1 MKYILLTLLLPFL
14 SVAQGI
20 DFLQVNSLQ
29 EARAAAIKQNKLL
42 FMEIYAPDCHICNSF
57 KGVFTQAAVG
67 AVYNKNFINYQLDI
81 RNPAN
86 EMALKQA
93 GIILNA
99 TPTFVFFEPKSMK
112 IVQAR
117 IFGEKDNTVTM
128 VNGIGTKAANPAE
141 QASQFPKRLAAREK
155 NPGMLIN
162 YAQFARITGDT
173 LANIQAMN
181 AYIALLKP
189 AQYSSQ
195 STFNL
200 MQVALMSHDNRLFNY
215 FIRNLNY
222 YNAIFDPSVV
232 RMVYENIFQITLTS
246 SRSSKLGEAG
256 MMKLKSQMAKTGLDR
271 SSIVRRTWMV
281 ESDMLFK
288 QRKATQA
295 MKVIDELINSMP
307 GALGP
312 KENQFLCDYVK
323 GKTKDASALKKA
335 KTIWCLYG
343 TK

>member
-1 MKYILLTLLLPFL
+1 MKYILITLLLPFFSL
-14 SVAQGI
+14 AQGI
-20 DFLQVNSLQ
+20 NFLQVNSLQ
-29 EARAAAIKQNKLL
+29 EARAEAIKQNKLL

-67 AVYNKNFINYQLDI
+67 GIYNKNFVNYQLDI

-86 EMALKQA
+86 QMALKQA
-93 GIILNA
+93 GIIVNA

-117 IFGEKDNTVTM
+117 IFGEKENTVTR
-128 VNGIGTKAANPAE
+128 VNAIATKAANPAE
-141 QASQFPKRLAAREK
+141 QAAQFPKRLAAGEK
-155 NPGMLIN
+155 NPGMLVN
-162 YAQFARITGDT
+162 YAEYARITGDT

-200 MQVALMSHDNRLFNY
+200 MQVALMSPDNRLFDY

-222 YNAIFDPSVV
+222 YNSIYDPSTV
-232 RMVYENIFQITLTS
+232 RMIYENIFQITLTS
-246 SRSSKLGEAG
+246 SRSTRLGEAG
-256 MMKLKSQMAKTGLDR
+256 LMKLKSQMARTGLDR

-307 GALGP
+307 SALGP

-335 KTIWCLYG
+335 KNWCLYG

>member
-1 MKYILLTLLLPFL
+1 MKYILITLLLPFL
-14 SVAQGI
+14 SLAQGI
-20 DFLQVNSLQ
+20 NFLQVNSLQ
-29 EARAAAIKQNKLL
+29 EARAEAIKQNKLL

-57 KGVFTQAAVG
+57 KGVFSQAAVG
-67 AVYNKNFINYQLDI
+67 GVYNKNFVNYQLDI

-86 EMALKQA
+86 QMALKQA
-93 GIILNA
+93 GIIVNA
-99 TPTFVFFEPKSMK
+99 TPTFVFFEPKTMK

-117 IFGEKDNTVTM
+117 IFGEKENTVTM
-128 VNGIGTKAANPAE
+128 VNAIASKAANPAE
-141 QASQFPKRLAAREK
+141 QAAQFPKRLEAGEK
-155 NPGMLIN
+155 NPGMLVN
-162 YAQFARITGDT
+162 YAEYARITGDT

-200 MQVALMSHDNRLFNY
+200 MQVALMSPDNRLFDY

-222 YNAIFDPSVV
+222 YNSIYDPSTV
-232 RMVYENIFQITLTS
+232 RMIYENIFQITLTS
-246 SRSSKLGEAG
+246 SRSNRLGEAG
-256 MMKLKSQMAKTGLDR
+256 LMKLKSQMARTGLDR

-307 GALGP
+307 SALGP

-335 KTIWCLYG
+335 KNWCLYG

>member
-1 MKYILLTLLLPFL
+1 MKYILITLLLPFL
-14 SVAQGI
+14 SLAQGI
-20 DFLQVNSLQ
+20 NFLPVNSLQ
-29 EARAAAIKQNKLL
+29 EARAEAIKQNKLL

-67 AVYNKNFINYQLDI
+67 GVYNKNFVNYQLDI

-86 EMALKQA
+86 QMTLKQA
-93 GIILNA
+93 GIIVNA
-99 TPTFVFFEPKSMK
+99 TPTFVFFEPKTMK

-117 IFGEKDNTVTM
+117 IFGEKENTVTM
-128 VNGIGTKAANPAE
+128 VNAIATKAANPAE
-141 QASQFPKRLAAREK
+141 QAAQFPKRLAAGEK
-155 NPGMLIN
+155 NPGMLVN
-162 YAQFARITGDT
+162 YAEYARITGDT

-200 MQVALMSHDNRLFNY
+200 MQVALMSPDNRLFDY

-222 YNAIFDPSVV
+222 YNSIYDPSTV
-232 RMVYENIFQITLTS
+232 RMIYENIFQITLTS
-246 SRSSKLGEAG
+246 SRSTRLGEAG
-256 MMKLKSQMAKTGLDR
+256 LMKLKSQMARTGLDR

-307 GALGP
+307 SALGP

-335 KTIWCLYG
+335 KNWCLYG

>member
-1 MKYILLTLLLPFL
+1 MKYILITLLLPFL
-14 SVAQGI
+14 SLAQGI
-20 DFLQVNSLQ
+20 NFLQVNSLQ
-29 EARAAAIKQNKLL
+29 EARAEAIKQNKLL

-67 AVYNKNFINYQLDI
+67 GVYNKNFVNYQLDI

-86 EMALKQA
+86 QMALKQA
-93 GIILNA
+93 GIIVNA

-117 IFGEKDNTVTM
+117 IFGEKENTVTM
-128 VNGIGTKAANPAE
+128 VNAIATKAANPAE
-141 QASQFPKRLAAREK
+141 QAAQFPKRLAAGEK
-155 NPGMLIN
+155 NPGMLVN
-162 YAQFARITGDT
+162 YAEYARITGDT

-200 MQVALMSHDNRLFNY
+200 MQVALMSPDNRLFDY

-222 YNAIFDPSVV
+222 YNSIYDPSTV
-232 RMVYENIFQITLTS
+232 RMIYENIFQITLTS
-246 SRSSKLGEAG
+246 SRSTRLGEAG
-256 MMKLKSQMAKTGLDR
+256 LMKLKSQMARTGLDR

-307 GALGP
+307 SALGP

-335 KTIWCLYG
+335 KNWCLYG

>member
-1 MKYILLTLLLPFL
+1 MKYVFLILLLPFL

-29 EARAAAIKQNKLL
+29 EARSAAIKQNKLL
-42 FMEIYAPDCHICNSF
+42 FMEIYAPDCHVCTSF
-57 KGVFTQAAVG
+57 KGVFNQAAVG

-86 EMALKQA
+86 QMALKQA
-93 GIILNA
+93 GIIVNA

-112 IVQAR
+112 IIQAR
-117 IFGEKDNTVTM
+117 IFGEKENTVAM
-128 VNGIGTKAANPAE
+128 VNGIGTKASNPAE
-141 QASQFPKRLAAREK
+141 QVSQFPKRLAAGEK
-155 NPGMLIN
+155 NPGMLLN
-162 YAQFARITGDT
+162 YAEYARITGDT
-173 LANIQAMN
+173 LANIKAMN
-181 AYIALLKP
+181 AYIGLLKP

-195 STFNL
+195 STFNV
-200 MQVALMSHDNRLFNY
+200 MQVALMSHDNRLFDY

-222 YNAIFDPSVV
+222 YNSIFDPSVV
-232 RMVYENIFQITLTS
+232 RMIYENIFQLTLTS
-246 SRSSKLGEAG
+246 SRSSQLGEVG
-256 MMKLKSQMAKTGLDR
+256 MVKLKSQMARTGLDR

-307 GALGP
+307 DALGP

-335 KTIWCLYG
+335 KNWCLYG

>member
-67 AVYNKNFINYQLDI
+67 ALYNKNFVNYQLDI

-128 VNGIGTKAANPAE
+128 VNGIGSKAANPAE
-141 QASQFPKRLAAREK
+141 QASQFPKRLATGEK

-173 LANIQAMN
+173 LANIKAMN

-200 MQVALMSHDNRLFNY
+200 MQVALMSHDNRLFDY

-222 YNAIFDPSVV
+222 YNSIFDPSVV

-246 SRSSKLGEAG
+246 SRAAQLGEAG
-256 MMKLKSQMAKTGLDR
+256 MMKLKSQMTKTGLDR

-288 QRKATQA
+288 QRNATQA

-335 KTIWCLYG
+335 KSNWCLYG

>member
-1 MKYILLTLLLPFL
+1 MKYILITLLLPFL
-14 SVAQGI
+14 SLAQGI
-20 DFLQVNSLQ
+20 NFLQVNSLQ
-29 EARAAAIKQNKLL
+29 EARAEAIKQNKLL

-67 AVYNKNFINYQLDI
+67 GVYNKNFVNYQLDI

-86 EMALKQA
+86 QMALKQA
-93 GIILNA
+93 GIIVNA
-99 TPTFVFFEPKSMK
+99 TPTFVFFEPKTMK

-128 VNGIGTKAANPAE
+128 VNAIATKAANPAE
-141 QASQFPKRLAAREK
+141 QASQFPKRLAAGEQ
-155 NPGMLIN
+155 NPGMLVN
-162 YAQFARITGDT
+162 YAEYARITGDT

-200 MQVALMSHDNRLFNY
+200 MQVALMSPDNRLFDY

-222 YNAIFDPSVV
+222 YNSIYDPSTV
-232 RMVYENIFQITLTS
+232 RMIYENIFQITLTS
-246 SRSSKLGEAG
+246 SRSTRLGEAG
-256 MMKLKSQMAKTGLDR
+256 LMKLKSQMARTGLDR

-307 GALGP
+307 SALGP

-335 KTIWCLYG
+335 KNWCLYG

>member
-1 MKYILLTLLLPFL
+1 MKYVLLILIFPFV

-20 DFLQVNSLQ
+20 DFLPVNSLQ
-29 EARAAAIKQNKLL
+29 EARSAAIKQNKLL

-57 KGVFTQAAVG
+57 KGIFTQAAVG
-67 AVYNKNFINYQLDI
+67 AVYNKNFVNYQLDI

-86 EMALKQA
+86 QMALKQA
-93 GIILNA
+93 GITVNA

-117 IFGEKDNTVTM
+117 IFGEKENTAAM
-128 VNGIGTKAANPAE
+128 VNGIGSKAANQSE
-141 QASQFPKRLAAREK
+141 QASQFPKRLAAGEK
-155 NPGMLIN
+155 NPGLLLN
-162 YAQFARITGDT
+162 YAEYARITGDT
-173 LANIQAMN
+173 LANIKAMN
-181 AYIALLKP
+181 AYIDLLKP

-200 MQVALMSHDNRLFNY
+200 MQVALMSHDNKLFDY

-222 YNAIFDPSVV
+222 YNSIFDPSVV
-232 RMVYENIFQITLTS
+232 RMIYENIFQIALTS
-246 SRSSKLGEAG
+246 SRSSQLGEAG
-256 MMKLKSQMAKTGLDR
+256 MVKLKSQMAKTGLDR

-288 QRKATQA
+288 QRKVAQG

-323 GKTKDASALKKA
+323 GKTKDAVALKKA
-335 KTIWCLYG
+335 KSNWCLYG

>member
-1 MKYILLTLLLPFL
+1 MKYILITLLLPFL
-14 SVAQGI
+14 SLAQGI
-20 DFLQVNSLQ
+20 NFLQVNSLQ
-29 EARAAAIKQNKLL
+29 EARAEAIKQNKLL

-67 AVYNKNFINYQLDI
+67 GVYNKNFVNYQLDI

-86 EMALKQA
+86 QMALKQA
-93 GIILNA
+93 GIIVNA
-99 TPTFVFFEPKSMK
+99 TPTFVFFEPKTMK

-128 VNGIGTKAANPAE
+128 VNAIATKAANPAE
-141 QASQFPKRLAAREK
+141 QAAQFPKRLAAGEK
-155 NPGMLIN
+155 NPGMLVN
-162 YAQFARITGDT
+162 YAEYARITGDT

-200 MQVALMSHDNRLFNY
+200 MQVALMSPDNRLFDY

-222 YNAIFDPSVV
+222 YNSIYDPSTV
-232 RMVYENIFQITLTS
+232 RMIYENIFQITLTS
-246 SRSSKLGEAG
+246 SRSTRLGEAG
-256 MMKLKSQMAKTGLDR
+256 LMKLKSQMARTGLDR

-307 GALGP
+307 SALGP

-335 KTIWCLYG
+335 KKWCLYG

>member
-67 AVYNKNFINYQLDI
+67 AVYNKNFVNYQLDI

-128 VNGIGTKAANPAE
+128 VNGIGSKAANPAE
-141 QASQFPKRLAAREK
+141 QASQFPKRLAAGEK

-173 LANIQAMN
+173 LANIKAMN

-200 MQVALMSHDNRLFNY
+200 MQVALMSHDNRLFDY

-222 YNAIFDPSVV
+222 YNSIFDPSVV

-246 SRSSKLGEAG
+246 SRAAQLGEAG

-281 ESDMLFK
+281 ESDILFK

-335 KTIWCLYG
+335 KSYWCLYG

>member
-67 AVYNKNFINYQLDI
+67 ALYNKNFVNYQLDI

-99 TPTFVFFEPKSMK
+99 TPTFVFFEPKLMK

-128 VNGIGTKAANPAE
+128 VNGIGSKAANPAE
-141 QASQFPKRLAAREK
+141 QASQFPKRLAAGEK

-173 LANIQAMN
+173 LANIKAMN

-189 AQYSSQ
+189 AQYSSK

-200 MQVALMSHDNRLFNY
+200 MQVALMSHDNRLFDY

-222 YNAIFDPSVV
+222 YNSIFDPSVV

-246 SRSSKLGEAG
+246 SRAAQLGEAG

-288 QRKATQA
+288 QRNATQA

-335 KTIWCLYG
+335 KSNWCLYG

>member
-335 KTIWCLYG
+335 KSNWCLFG

>member
-1 MKYILLTLLLPFL
+1 MKYILITLLLPFL
-14 SVAQGI
+14 SLSQGI
-20 DFLQVNSLQ
+20 NFLQVNSLQ
-29 EARAAAIKQNKLL
+29 EARAEAIKQNKLL

-67 AVYNKNFINYQLDI
+67 GVYNKNFVNYQLDI

-86 EMALKQA
+86 QMALKQA
-93 GIILNA
+93 GIIVNA
-99 TPTFVFFEPKSMK
+99 TPTFVFFEPKTMK

-117 IFGEKDNTVTM
+117 IFGEKENTVTM
-128 VNGIGTKAANPAE
+128 VNAIATKAANPAE
-141 QASQFPKRLAAREK
+141 QAAQFPKRLAAGEK
-155 NPGMLIN
+155 NPGMLVN
-162 YAQFARITGDT
+162 YAEYARITGDT

-200 MQVALMSHDNRLFNY
+200 MQVALMSPDNRLFDY

-222 YNAIFDPSVV
+222 YNSIYDPSTV
-232 RMVYENIFQITLTS
+232 RMIYENIFQITLTS
-246 SRSSKLGEAG
+246 SRSTRLGEAG
-256 MMKLKSQMAKTGLDR
+256 LMKLKSQMARTGLDR

-307 GALGP
+307 SALGP

-335 KTIWCLYG
+335 KNWCLYG

>member
-1 MKYILLTLLLPFL
+1 MKYILITLLLPFL
-14 SVAQGI
+14 SLAQGI
-20 DFLQVNSLQ
+20 NFLPVNSLQ
-29 EARAAAIKQNKLL
+29 EARAEAIKQNKLL

-57 KGVFTQAAVG
+57 KGVFTQAVVG
-67 AVYNKNFINYQLDI
+67 GVYNKNFVNYQLDI

-86 EMALKQA
+86 QMALKQV
-93 GIILNA
+93 GIIVNA
-99 TPTFVFFEPKSMK
+99 TPTFVFFEPKTMK

-117 IFGEKDNTVTM
+117 IFGEKENTVTM
-128 VNGIGTKAANPAE
+128 VNAIATKAANPAE
-141 QASQFPKRLAAREK
+141 QAAQFPKRLAAGEK
-155 NPGMLIN
+155 NPGMLVN
-162 YAQFARITGDT
+162 YAEYARITGDT

-200 MQVALMSHDNRLFNY
+200 MQVALMSPDNRLFDY

-222 YNAIFDPSVV
+222 YNSIYDPSTV
-232 RMVYENIFQITLTS
+232 RMIYENIFQITLTS
-246 SRSSKLGEAG
+246 SRSNRLGEAG
-256 MMKLKSQMAKTGLDR
+256 LTKLKSQMARTGLDR

-307 GALGP
+307 SALGP

-335 KTIWCLYG
+335 KNWCLYG

>member
-1 MKYILLTLLLPFL
+1 MKYVLLILLFPFV

-20 DFLQVNSLQ
+20 DFLPVNSLQ
-29 EARAAAIKQNKLL
+29 EARSAAIKQNKLL

-57 KGVFTQAAVG
+57 KGIFTQAAVG
-67 AVYNKNFINYQLDI
+67 AVYNKNFVNYQLDI

-86 EMALKQA
+86 QMALKQA
-93 GIILNA
+93 GITVNA

-117 IFGEKDNTVTM
+117 IFGEKENTAAM
-128 VNGIGTKAANPAE
+128 VNGIGSKAANQAE
-141 QASQFPKRLAAREK
+141 QASQFPKRLAAGEK
-155 NPGMLIN
+155 NPGLLLN
-162 YAQFARITGDT
+162 YAEYARITGDT
-173 LANIQAMN
+173 LANIKAMN
-181 AYIALLKP
+181 AYIDLLKP

-200 MQVALMSHDNRLFNY
+200 MQVALMSHDNKLFDY

-222 YNAIFDPSVV
+222 YNSIFDPSVV
-232 RMVYENIFQITLTS
+232 RMIYENIFQIALTS
-246 SRSSKLGEAG
+246 SRSSQLGEAG
-256 MMKLKSQMAKTGLDR
+256 MVKLKSQMAKTGLDR

-288 QRKATQA
+288 QRKVAQG

-323 GKTKDASALKKA
+323 GKTKDAVALKKA
-335 KTIWCLYG
+335 KSNWCLYG

>member
-1 MKYILLTLLLPFL
+1 MKYILLTLLLPFF

-57 KGVFTQAAVG
+57 KGVFTQAEVG
-67 AVYNKNFINYQLDI
+67 AFYNKNFVNYQLDI

-86 EMALKQA
+86 QITLKQA

-112 IVQAR
+112 IVQTR

-128 VNGIGTKAANPAE
+128 VNGIGSKAANPAE
-141 QASQFPKRLAAREK
+141 QASQFPKRLAAGEK

-173 LANIQAMN
+173 LANIKAMN

-200 MQVALMSHDNRLFNY
+200 MQVALMSHDNRLFDY

-222 YNAIFDPSVV
+222 YNSLFDPSVV
-232 RMVYENIFQITLTS
+232 RMIYENIFQITLTS

-288 QRKATQA
+288 QRNASQA

-335 KTIWCLYG
+335 KSNWCLYG

>member
-1 MKYILLTLLLPFL
+1 MKYILITLLLPFL
-14 SVAQGI
+14 SLAQGI
-20 DFLQVNSLQ
+20 NFLQVNSLQ
-29 EARAAAIKQNKLL
+29 EARAEAIKQNKLL

-67 AVYNKNFINYQLDI
+67 GVYNKNFVNYQLDI

-86 EMALKQA
+86 QMALKQA
-93 GIILNA
+93 GIIVNA
-99 TPTFVFFEPKSMK
+99 TPTFVFFEPKTMK

-128 VNGIGTKAANPAE
+128 VNAIATKAANPAE
-141 QASQFPKRLAAREK
+141 QASQFPKRLAAGEK
-155 NPGMLIN
+155 NPGMLVN
-162 YAQFARITGDT
+162 YAEYARITGDT

-200 MQVALMSHDNRLFNY
+200 MQVALMSPDNRLFDY

-222 YNAIFDPSVV
+222 YNSIYDPSTV
-232 RMVYENIFQITLTS
+232 RMIYENIFQITLTS
-246 SRSSKLGEAG
+246 SRSTRLGEAG
-256 MMKLKSQMAKTGLDR
+256 LMKLKSQMARTGLDR

-307 GALGP
+307 SALGP

-323 GKTKDASALKKA
+323 GKTKDVSALKKA
-335 KTIWCLYG
+335 KNWCLYG

>member
-1 MKYILLTLLLPFL
+1 MKKILLFLLLPFL
-14 SVAQGI
+14 GFSQGI
-20 DFLQVNSLQ
+20 NFSAASSLQ
-29 EARAAAIKQNKLL
+29 EARTEAIKQNKLL

-57 KGVFTQAAVG
+57 KGVFTQPAVG
-67 AVYNKNFINYQLDI
+67 AVYNKHFVNYQLDI

-86 EMALKQA
+86 QMVLKQA
-93 GIILNA
+93 GIIVNA

-117 IFGEKDNTVTM
+117 IFGEKENTVTM
-128 VNGIGTKAANPAE
+128 VNGIGSKAANPDE
-141 QASQFPKRLAAREK
+141 QAAQFPKRLAAGEK
-155 NPGMLIN
+155 NPGMLLN
-162 YAQFARITGDT
+162 YAEFARITGDT
-173 LANIQAMN
+173 LANIKAMN
-181 AYIALLKP
+181 AYIALIKP

-200 MQVALMSHDNRLFNY
+200 MQVALMSHDNRLFDY

-222 YNAIFDPSVV
+222 YNSIFDPSVV
-232 RMVYENIFQITLTS
+232 RMIYENIFQITLTS
-246 SRSSKLGEAG
+246 SRATQLGDAGISKL
-256 MMKLKSQMAKTGLDR
+256 KVQMAKTGLDR

-288 QRKATQA
+288 QRKASQA

-323 GKTKDASALKKA
+323 GKTKDAAALKKA
-335 KTIWCLYG
+335 KSNWCLYG

>member
-1 MKYILLTLLLPFL
+1 MKYILITLLLPFL
-14 SVAQGI
+14 SLAQGI
-20 DFLQVNSLQ
+20 NFLQVNSLQ
-29 EARAAAIKQNKLL
+29 EARAEAIKQNKLL

-67 AVYNKNFINYQLDI
+67 GVYNKNFVNYQLDI

-86 EMALKQA
+86 QMALKQA
-93 GIILNA
+93 GIIVNA
-99 TPTFVFFEPKSMK
+99 TPTFVFFEPKTMK

-117 IFGEKDNTVTM
+117 IFGEKENTVTM
-128 VNGIGTKAANPAE
+128 VNAIATKAANPAE
-141 QASQFPKRLAAREK
+141 QATQFPKRLASGEK
-155 NPGMLIN
+155 NPGMLVN
-162 YAQFARITGDT
+162 YAEYARITGDT

-200 MQVALMSHDNRLFNY
+200 MQVALMSPDNRLFDY

-222 YNAIFDPSVV
+222 YNSIYDPSTV
-232 RMVYENIFQITLTS
+232 RMIYENIFQITLTS
-246 SRSSKLGEAG
+246 SRSTRLGEAG
-256 MMKLKSQMAKTGLDR
+256 LMKLKSQMARTGLDR

-307 GALGP
+307 SALGP

-335 KTIWCLYG
+335 KNWCLYG

>member
-67 AVYNKNFINYQLDI
+67 ALYNKNFVNYQLDI

-128 VNGIGTKAANPAE
+128 VNGIGSKAANPAE
-141 QASQFPKRLAAREK
+141 QASQFPKRLAAGEK

-173 LANIQAMN
+173 LANIKAMN

-200 MQVALMSHDNRLFNY
+200 MQVALMSHDNRLFDY

-222 YNAIFDPSVV
+222 YNSIFDPSVV

-246 SRSSKLGEAG
+246 SRAAQLGEAG

-288 QRKATQA
+288 QRNATQA

-335 KTIWCLYG
+335 KSNWCLYG

>member
-1 MKYILLTLLLPFL
+1 MKYILITLLLPFL
-14 SVAQGI
+14 SLAQGI
-20 DFLQVNSLQ
+20 NFLQVNSLQ
-29 EARAAAIKQNKLL
+29 EARAEAIKQNKLL

-67 AVYNKNFINYQLDI
+67 GVYNKNFVNYQLDI

-86 EMALKQA
+86 QMALKQA
-93 GIILNA
+93 GIIVNA
-99 TPTFVFFEPKSMK
+99 TPTFVFFEPKTMK

-117 IFGEKDNTVTM
+117 IFGEKENTVTM
-128 VNGIGTKAANPAE
+128 VNAIATKAANPAE
-141 QASQFPKRLAAREK
+141 QASQFPKRLAAGEK
-155 NPGMLIN
+155 NPGMLVN
-162 YAQFARITGDT
+162 YAEYARITGDT

-200 MQVALMSHDNRLFNY
+200 MQVALMSPDNRLFDY

-222 YNAIFDPSVV
+222 YNSIYDPSTV
-232 RMVYENIFQITLTS
+232 RMIYENIFQITLTS
-246 SRSSKLGEAG
+246 SRSTRLGEAG
-256 MMKLKSQMAKTGLDR
+256 LMKLKSQMARTGLDR

-307 GALGP
+307 SALGP

-335 KTIWCLYG
+335 KNWCLYG

>member
-1 MKYILLTLLLPFL
+1 MKYILITLLLPFL
-14 SVAQGI
+14 SPAQGI
-20 DFLQVNSLQ
+20 NFLQVNSLQ
-29 EARAAAIKQNKLL
+29 EARAEAIKQNKLL

-67 AVYNKNFINYQLDI
+67 GVYNKNFVNYQLDI

-86 EMALKQA
+86 QMALKQA
-93 GIILNA
+93 GVIVNA
-99 TPTFVFFEPKSMK
+99 TPTFVFFEPKTMK

-117 IFGEKDNTVTM
+117 IFGEKENTVTM
-128 VNGIGTKAANPAE
+128 VNAIATKAANPAE
-141 QASQFPKRLAAREK
+141 QATQFPKRLASGEK
-155 NPGMLIN
+155 NPGMLVN
-162 YAQFARITGDT
+162 YAEYARITGDT

-189 AQYSSQ
+189 TQYSSQ

-200 MQVALMSHDNRLFNY
+200 MQVALMSPDNRLFDY

-222 YNAIFDPSVV
+222 YNSIYDPSTV
-232 RMVYENIFQITLTS
+232 RMIYENIFQITLTS
-246 SRSSKLGEAG
+246 SRSTRLGEAG
-256 MMKLKSQMAKTGLDR
+256 LMKLKSQMARTGLDR

-307 GALGP
+307 SALGP

-335 KTIWCLYG
+335 KNWCLYG

>member
-1 MKYILLTLLLPFL
+1 MKYILITLLLPFL
-14 SVAQGI
+14 SLAQGI
-20 DFLQVNSLQ
+20 NFLQVNSLQ
-29 EARAAAIKQNKLL
+29 EARAEAIKQNKLL

-67 AVYNKNFINYQLDI
+67 GVYNKNFVNYQLDI

-86 EMALKQA
+86 QMALKQA
-93 GIILNA
+93 GIIVNA
-99 TPTFVFFEPKSMK
+99 TPTFVFFEPKTMK

-117 IFGEKDNTVTM
+117 IFGEKENTVTM
-128 VNGIGTKAANPAE
+128 VNAIATKAANPAE
-141 QASQFPKRLAAREK
+141 QAAQFPKRLAAGEK
-155 NPGMLIN
+155 NPGMLVN
-162 YAQFARITGDT
+162 YAEYARITGDT

-189 AQYSSQ
+189 TQYSSQ

-200 MQVALMSHDNRLFNY
+200 MQVALMSPDNRLFDY

-222 YNAIFDPSVV
+222 YNSIYDPSTV
-232 RMVYENIFQITLTS
+232 RMIYENIFQVTLTS
-246 SRSSKLGEAG
+246 SRSTRLGEAG
-256 MMKLKSQMAKTGLDR
+256 LMKLKSQMARTGLDR

-307 GALGP
+307 SALGP

-335 KTIWCLYG
+335 KNWCLYG

>member
-20 DFLQVNSLQ
+20 NFLQVNSLQ
-29 EARAAAIKQNKLL
+29 EARAVAIKQNKLL

-288 QRKATQA
+288 QRKAKQA

-335 KTIWCLYG
+335 KSNWCLYG

>member
-1 MKYILLTLLLPFL
+1 MKYILITLLLPFL
-14 SVAQGI
+14 SQAQGI
-20 DFLQVNSLQ
+20 NFLQVNSLQ
-29 EARAAAIKQNKLL
+29 EARAEAIKQNKLL

-67 AVYNKNFINYQLDI
+67 GVYNKNFVNYQLDI

-86 EMALKQA
+86 QMALKQA
-93 GIILNA
+93 GIIVNA

-117 IFGEKDNTVTM
+117 IFGEKENTVTM
-128 VNGIGTKAANPAE
+128 VNAIATKAATPAE
-141 QASQFPKRLAAREK
+141 QAAQFPKRLAAGEK
-155 NPGMLIN
+155 NPGMLVN
-162 YAQFARITGDT
+162 YAEYARITGDT

-200 MQVALMSHDNRLFNY
+200 MQVALMSPDNRLFEY

-222 YNAIFDPSVV
+222 YNSIYDPSTV
-232 RMVYENIFQITLTS
+232 RMIYENIFQITLTS
-246 SRSSKLGEAG
+246 SRSTRLGEAG
-256 MMKLKSQMAKTGLDR
+256 LMKLKSQMARTGLDR

-307 GALGP
+307 SALGP

-335 KTIWCLYG
+335 KNWCLYG

>member
-29 EARAAAIKQNKLL
+29 EARVAAIKQNKLL

-335 KTIWCLYG
+335 KSNWCLFG

>member
-1 MKYILLTLLLPFL
+1 MKYILITLLLPFFSL
-14 SVAQGI
+14 AQGI
-20 DFLQVNSLQ
+20 NFLQVNSLQ
-29 EARAAAIKQNKLL
+29 EARAEAIKQNKLL

-67 AVYNKNFINYQLDI
+67 GIYNKNFVNYQLDI

-86 EMALKQA
+86 QMALKQA
-93 GIILNA
+93 GIIVNA

-117 IFGEKDNTVTM
+117 IFGEKENTVTM
-128 VNGIGTKAANPAE
+128 VNAIATKAANPAE
-141 QASQFPKRLAAREK
+141 QAAQFPKRLAAGEK
-155 NPGMLIN
+155 NPGMLVN
-162 YAQFARITGDT
+162 YAEYARITGDT

-200 MQVALMSHDNRLFNY
+200 MQVALMSPDNRLFDY

-222 YNAIFDPSVV
+222 YNSIYDPSTV
-232 RMVYENIFQITLTS
+232 RMIYENIFQITLTS
-246 SRSSKLGEAG
+246 SRSTRLGEAG
-256 MMKLKSQMAKTGLDR
+256 LMKLKSQMARTGLDR

-281 ESDMLFK
+281 ESDMLLK

-307 GALGP
+307 SALGP

-335 KTIWCLYG
+335 KNWCLYG

>member
-1 MKYILLTLLLPFL
+1 
-14 SVAQGI
+14 
-20 DFLQVNSLQ
+20 
-29 EARAAAIKQNKLL
+29 
-42 FMEIYAPDCHICNSF
+42 
-57 KGVFTQAAVG
+57 
-67 AVYNKNFINYQLDI
+67 
-81 RNPAN
+81 
-86 EMALKQA
+86 
-93 GIILNA
+93 
-99 TPTFVFFEPKSMK
+99 MK

-117 IFGEKDNTVTM
+117 IFGEKENTTTM

-141 QASQFPKRLAAREK
+141 QASQFPKRLAAGEK

-162 YAQFARITGDT
+162 YAEYARITGDT
-173 LANIQAMN
+173 LANIKAMN
-181 AYIALLKP
+181 AYISLLKP

-200 MQVALMSHDNRLFNY
+200 MQVALMSHDNRLFDY

-222 YNAIFDPSVV
+222 YNSIYDPSVV
-232 RMVYENIFQITLTS
+232 RMIYENIFQITLTS
-246 SRSSKLGEAG
+246 SRATQLGDAG
-256 MMKLKSQMAKTGLDR
+256 MMKLKTQMAKTGLDR

-288 QRKATQA
+288 QRKTTQA

-307 GALGP
+307 SALGP

-335 KTIWCLYG
+335 KANWCLYG

>member
-1 MKYILLTLLLPFL
+1 MKYILITLLLPFL
-14 SVAQGI
+14 SLAQGI
-20 DFLQVNSLQ
+20 NFLQVNSLQ
-29 EARAAAIKQNKLL
+29 EARAEAIKQNKLL

-67 AVYNKNFINYQLDI
+67 GVYNKNFVNYQLDI

-86 EMALKQA
+86 QMALKQA
-93 GIILNA
+93 GIIVNA

-117 IFGEKDNTVTM
+117 IFGEKENTVTM
-128 VNGIGTKAANPAE
+128 VNAIATKAATPAE
-141 QASQFPKRLAAREK
+141 QAAQFPKRLAAGEK
-155 NPGMLIN
+155 NPGMLVN
-162 YAQFARITGDT
+162 YAEYARITGDT

-200 MQVALMSHDNRLFNY
+200 MQVALMSPDNRLFDY

-222 YNAIFDPSVV
+222 YNSIYDPSTV
-232 RMVYENIFQITLTS
+232 RMIYENIFQITLTS
-246 SRSSKLGEAG
+246 SRSTRLGEAG
-256 MMKLKSQMAKTGLDR
+256 LIKLKSQMARTGLDR

-307 GALGP
+307 SALGP

-335 KTIWCLYG
+335 KNWCLYG
-343 TK
+343 TN

>member
-67 AVYNKNFINYQLDI
+67 ALYNKNFVNYQLDI

-128 VNGIGTKAANPAE
+128 VNGIGSKAANPAE
-141 QASQFPKRLAAREK
+141 QASQFPKRLAAGEK

-173 LANIQAMN
+173 LANIKAMN

-200 MQVALMSHDNRLFNY
+200 MQVALMSHDNRLFDY

-222 YNAIFDPSVV
+222 YNSIFDPSVV

-246 SRSSKLGEAG
+246 SRAVQLGEAG
-256 MMKLKSQMAKTGLDR
+256 MMKLKSQMAKTGIDR

-281 ESDMLFK
+281 ESDILFK

-335 KTIWCLYG
+335 KSYWCLYG

>member
-1 MKYILLTLLLPFL
+1 MKYILITLLLPFFSL
-14 SVAQGI
+14 AQGI
-20 DFLQVNSLQ
+20 NFLQVNSLQ
-29 EARAAAIKQNKLL
+29 EARAEAIKQNKLL

-67 AVYNKNFINYQLDI
+67 GIYNKNFVNYQLDI

-86 EMALKQA
+86 QMALKQA
-93 GIILNA
+93 GIIVNA
-99 TPTFVFFEPKSMK
+99 TPTFVFFEPKTMK

-117 IFGEKDNTVTM
+117 IFGEKENTVTM
-128 VNGIGTKAANPAE
+128 VNAIATKAANPAE
-141 QASQFPKRLAAREK
+141 QAAQFPKRLAAGEK
-155 NPGMLIN
+155 NPGMLVN
-162 YAQFARITGDT
+162 YAEYARITGDT

-200 MQVALMSHDNRLFNY
+200 MQVALMSPDNRLFDY

-222 YNAIFDPSVV
+222 YNSIYDPSTV
-232 RMVYENIFQITLTS
+232 RMIYENIFQITLTS
-246 SRSSKLGEAG
+246 SRSTRLGEAG
-256 MMKLKSQMAKTGLDR
+256 LMKLKSQMARTGLDR

-307 GALGP
+307 SALGP

-335 KTIWCLYG
+335 KNWCLYG